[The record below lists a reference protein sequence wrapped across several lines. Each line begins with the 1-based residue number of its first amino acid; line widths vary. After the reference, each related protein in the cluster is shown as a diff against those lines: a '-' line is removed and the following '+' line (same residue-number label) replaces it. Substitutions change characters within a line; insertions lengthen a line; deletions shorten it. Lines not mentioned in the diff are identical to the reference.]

1 MYWNWMTLKIGWF
14 LEVKRSEASQS
25 SGMIC
30 IITDKQIVSSPMI
43 LKFGRNVVHND
54 CCVQR
59 TVGHSRKTH
68 VCLTLYSM
76 LHSFLVTANCHTVP
90 YHTGPP
96 WHRFATNIRPIK
108 IAKCTCPAGMGRNSG
123 ECIHYPGVGGALLL
137 PLFCWQCVCVV
148 CAREKEGRFKDF
160 CLLFYKLGLYVGFLW
175 GRALLPDSSVVPT
188 LARTRG
194 PGALRPSSSGLSQ
207 I

>member
-1 MYWNWMTLKIGWF
+1 
-14 LEVKRSEASQS
+14 
-25 SGMIC
+25 
-30 IITDKQIVSSPMI
+30 
-43 LKFGRNVVHND
+43 
-54 CCVQR
+54 
-59 TVGHSRKTH
+59 
-68 VCLTLYSM
+68 M

-160 CLLFYKLGLYVGFLW
+160 CLLFYKLGLYVGFSEAVHCCRTHLLSQRW
-175 GRALLPDSSVVPT
+175 LALEVRAPLDPVLVACHRFKRIQDTYHTMCVMCLPEILIFEYVLSWPACPT
-188 LARTRG
+188 SRRG
-194 PGALRPSSSGLSQ
+194 PELNPGSLERPEG
-207 I
+207 